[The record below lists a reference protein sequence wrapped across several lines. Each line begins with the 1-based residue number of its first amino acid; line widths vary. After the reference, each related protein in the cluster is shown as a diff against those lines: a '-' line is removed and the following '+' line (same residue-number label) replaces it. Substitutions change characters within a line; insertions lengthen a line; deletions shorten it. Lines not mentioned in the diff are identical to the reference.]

1 VTDVPPGARSLTR
14 RGLLK
19 AGGGLVLGAGTI
31 GLAACSAAAGSEGSA
46 GTSSGSPSGGQ
57 LLQFRS
63 QPGLRPV
70 KVEVVTN
77 RGGTAPGLIILGTY
91 YNELGQQGPM
101 IVDNSGELVW
111 FRPLSS
117 NATATLRPFNVR
129 VQEYRGQQV
138 LTWFQGEAVNGHG
151 QGSYM
156 IADSAYQTLH
166 EVRAGNGYQGDL
178 HEFLI
183 TDAGTAL
190 FTCYGEV
197 QADLTALGGSATGH
211 YFDGVVQEV
220 DIATGKVLFQWRCD
234 EHIDLAE
241 SYAPV
246 AALWDPFHVNSINV
260 ASDGNLIVSCRNT
273 WTVYKIERSSGKIL
287 WRLGGK
293 KSDFTIG
300 PGARFEWQH
309 DVTPQPGGRLS
320 VFDNGAGDSTVEKQS
335 RGLLLAV
342 DERHRTVTLTQQFLH
357 SSPPVR
363 TSALGS
369 VQLLKDGHV
378 FMGWGMGPYA
388 SEFLPDGTLIYDL
401 KILGSGT
408 RSYRAFRSAWT
419 GRPAGDPA
427 LAVELVPHGM
437 NLYASWNGDTE
448 VRHWDVLLGSA
459 SGSLSSSAV
468 VPRNGFET
476 TIKVARQA
484 RFVAVAGLDA
494 DGRELGRSSVHHVAS
509 A

>member
-1 VTDVPPGARSLTR
+1 VTEAPGGGPGLTR

-19 AGGGLVLGAGTI
+19 AGGALAAGAGVI
-31 GLAACSAAAGSEGSA
+31 GLAACSAESGSEGRAAASSA
-46 GTSSGSPSGGQ
+46 PPPVSQ
-57 LLQFRS
+57 VLRFRS
-63 QPGLRPV
+63 QPDLQPV
-70 KVEVVTN
+70 RVEVVTN

-91 YNELGQQGPM
+91 FNEHGQQGPM
-101 IVDNSGELVW
+101 IVDNNGELVW
-111 FRPLSS
+111 FRPLSA

-129 VQEYRGQQV
+129 VQEYRGQRV
-138 LTWFQGEAVNGHG
+138 LTWFQGAAVNGHG
-151 QGSYM
+151 QGNYL

-166 EVRAGNGYQGDL
+166 EVRAGHGYQGDL

-234 EHIDLAE
+234 EHIDFAE

-273 WTVYKIERSSGKIL
+273 WTVYKVERPSGKIL

-300 PGARFEWQH
+300 PGAHFEWQH
-309 DVTPQPGGRLS
+309 NVTPQPGGRLT
-320 VFDNGAGDSTVEKQS
+320 VFDNGAGDTTVEKQS
-335 RGLLLAV
+335 RGLLLAL
-342 DERHRTVTLTQQFLH
+342 DEQRRTVTLSRQFLH
-357 SSPPVR
+357 PSPAVR

-369 VQLLKDGHV
+369 VQLLPDGHV

-388 SEFLPDGTLIYDL
+388 SEFLADGTLIYDL
-401 KILGSGT
+401 KIYGGGT
-408 RSYRAFRSAWT
+408 RSYRAFRSPWS
-419 GRPAGDPA
+419 GRPSGDPA
-427 LAVELVPHGM
+427 LAVEPASDGM
-437 NLYASWNGDTE
+437 NLYVSWNGDTE
-448 VRHWDVLLGSA
+448 VRRWRVLLGSA
-459 SGSLSSSAV
+459 RDRLSADTVAARS
-468 VPRNGFET
+468 GFET
-476 TIKVARQA
+476 TITVSRRARY
-484 RFVAVAGLDA
+484 VAVAGLDA
-494 DGRELGRSSVHHVAS
+494 DDRELGRSSVHLVG
-509 A
+509 